1 MNVWVLTREI
11 NQYDQD
17 GEYFECVFSSYPN
30 EQQLMKAG
38 VSQDNAEYLANGGNG
53 RIKTQDEWWN
63 LTEVPV
69 YEN

>member
-1 MNVWVLTREI
+1 MKVWVLTREI

-17 GEYFECVFSSYPN
+17 GEYFECVFAEYPS
-30 EQQLMKAG
+30 EGPLLRAG

-53 RIKTQDEWWN
+53 RIKVQDEWWN

-69 YEN
+69 YES